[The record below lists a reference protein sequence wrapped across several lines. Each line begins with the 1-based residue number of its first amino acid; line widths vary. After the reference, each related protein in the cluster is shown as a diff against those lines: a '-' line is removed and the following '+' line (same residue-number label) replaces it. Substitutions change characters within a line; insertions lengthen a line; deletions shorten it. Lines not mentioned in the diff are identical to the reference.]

1 MIGFLPKFQRNFEL
15 TVFELTVPDLYLDLF
30 KCYNILTDLWGSP
43 PLGDGRGGWMGVW
56 VGVWGCPMQAHMYMH
71 AWMHAHMHMHGCLH
85 GGGHLQLLYMYIL
98 VLHMCNMH
106 VCMCI
111 NVRAC
116 GGTPRYT
123 HTHSHTPTRARMAQI
138 TKYAIELEQIK
149 IIQFCL
155 KIWDFCT
162 FLHLFRL
169 DLVYRWGV
177 VPS

>member
-1 MIGFLPKFQRNFEL
+1 MK
-15 TVFELTVPDLYLDLF
+15 YLDLF

-43 PLGDGRGGWMGVW
+43 PLGMGKVGEWVCGWVCGGAP
-56 VGVWGCPMQAHMYMH
+56 CKHTCTCMH
-71 AWMHAHMHMHGCLH
+71 ECTHICTCMDASMEAAIC
-85 GGGHLQLLYMYIL
+85 QLLYMYIL
-98 VLHMCNMH
+98 VLHTCNMH

-177 VPS
+177 VLS